1 MVDCYALLDEPRR
14 PWIDPEALKQK
25 FLSLSAVVHPDRVHQ
40 AGAAEKQAAQRRY
53 AELNAAYN
61 RLREPRGRLRHL
73 LELELGAL
81 PADIQQIPP
90 QLVDLFME
98 VGQLNRDADAVLKEK
113 SSISSPLLKVQ
124 LFERNQVW
132 TEKLIALQN
141 KLNDCTSRLLTELK
155 AIDSEWAAKP
165 DDADVRGQLLQR
177 LEDLY
182 RLLGYFGRWTS
193 QIQER
198 IVRLAF

>member
-141 KLNDCTSRLLTELK
+141 KLNDCTSRLLAELK

>member
-25 FLSLSAVVHPDRVHQ
+25 FLSLSALVHPDRVHQ
-40 AGAAEKQAAQRRY
+40 AGTAEKQAAQRRY

-61 RLREPRGRLRHL
+61 RLREPRDRLRHL

-141 KLNDCTSRLLTELK
+141 KLNDRTSRLLAELK
-155 AIDSEWAAKP
+155 AIDTEWAAKP
-165 DDADVRGQLLQR
+165 DDAEVRGKLLQR

-182 RLLGYFGRWTS
+182 RLLGYFGRWTN